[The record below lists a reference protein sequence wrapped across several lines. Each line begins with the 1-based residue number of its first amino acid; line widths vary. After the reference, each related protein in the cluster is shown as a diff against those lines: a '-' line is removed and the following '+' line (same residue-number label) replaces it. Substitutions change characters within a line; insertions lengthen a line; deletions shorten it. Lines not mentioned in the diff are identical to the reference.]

1 MTWLIAKFA
10 KARPRREQRNAIRR
24 KLSLTL
30 QTFRSRSP
38 ESVIVLDLSAAGMM
52 IHSLTELAVGDI
64 IQFDLPEAGA
74 TEAIVV
80 WKRQTLYGCEF
91 RSPISQAAVSAALL
105 RASPARPAG
114 SGRSPDPAC

>member
-10 KARPRREQRNAIRR
+10 KARPRSEQRNAIRR

-38 ESVIVLDLSAAGMM
+38 GSVIVLDLSRAGMM
-52 IHSLTELAVGDI
+52 IHSLTELAVDDI
-64 IQFDLPEAGA
+64 FQFDLPEADA

-91 RSPISQAAVSAALL
+91 RSPISQAAVSAAML

-114 SGRSPDPAC
+114 SGSSPDPAR